1 MIFMNEKSYTEL
13 MKLGAMKRNRLK
25 ENFVQDLYIDMLLS
39 EIQLTVEREK
49 LLQKID
55 VAIDSRDKKSFLKL
69 SGQLKEI
76 NKKFGT

>member
-1 MIFMNEKSYTEL
+1 MNEKSYTDL

-39 EIQLTVEREK
+39 EIQLTVQKEK

-55 VAIDSRDKKSFLKL
+55 TAIDTRDKKSFIQL

-76 NKKFGT
+76 NKRFGT

>member
-1 MIFMNEKSYTEL
+1 MNEKSYTEL
-13 MKLGAMKRNRLK
+13 MKLGAMKRNRMK

-39 EIQLTVEREK
+39 EIQLTVEKEK
-49 LLQKID
+49 LLRKID
-55 VAIDSRDKKSFLKL
+55 AAIDGRDKKSFHHL

>member
-1 MIFMNEKSYTEL
+1 MNEKSYTEL

-55 VAIDSRDKKSFLKL
+55 AAIDSRDKKSFLLL
-69 SGQLKEI
+69 SGQLTEI

>member
-1 MIFMNEKSYTEL
+1 MNEKSYTEL

-39 EIQLTVEREK
+39 EIQLTVQKEK
-49 LLQKID
+49 LLRKID
-55 VAIDSRDKKSFLKL
+55 VAIDSRDENSFLLL

-76 NKKFGT
+76 NERFGT